1 MIVVLLSSI
10 FFSTRAAFQDSQCK
24 MILICLFGAL
34 ELKQPLCLS
43 SSSFK
48 AKYFS
53 LVAPHRQGLKVNKTS
68 VPAMTPLAISP
79 LLKSYRLK

>member
-1 MIVVLLSSI
+1 
-10 FFSTRAAFQDSQCK
+10 

-53 LVAPHRQGLKVNKTS
+53 LVAPHDPLGHI
-68 VPAMTPLAISP
+68 PLAEIIQA
-79 LLKSYRLK
+79 KVETTV